1 MNEQTAYKVICIASV
16 AVSAAMLLCLYLAPE
31 SGTKIVSV
39 TMLVALLALGAVVY
53 KLAQDDKVD
62 VE

>member
-1 MNEQTAYKVICIASV
+1 MNEQTAYNVICITSV

-31 SGTKIVSV
+31 SGAKIVSV

>member
-1 MNEQTAYKVICIASV
+1 MNEQTAYNVICIASV
-16 AVSAAMLLCLYLAPE
+16 AVSAAMLLCLYIAPE

>member
-1 MNEQTAYKVICIASV
+1 MNEKTAYNVICIASV
-16 AVSAAMLLCLYLAPE
+16 AVSATMLLCLYLAPE

-39 TMLVALLALGAVVY
+39 TMLVALLALGAVIY
-53 KLAQDDKVD
+53 KLSAHDADN

>member
-1 MNEQTAYKVICIASV
+1 MNEQTAYNVICIASV
-16 AVSAAMLLCLYLAPE
+16 AVSASMLLCLYLAPE

-39 TMLVALLALGAVVY
+39 TMLVALLALGAVIY
-53 KLAQDDKVD
+53 KLAAHDADN

>member
-1 MNEQTAYKVICIASV
+1 MNEQTAYNIVCIATV
-16 AVSAAMLLCLYLAPE
+16 TMAVAMLGCLYLAP
-31 SGTKIVSV
+31 SIAMQIISAMMCVGL
-39 TMLVALLALGAVVY
+39 LVLGAVVY